1 MTHAAQDYVRFFSD
15 IGLADVPLVGGKNA
29 SLGEMYRELTPHGLR
44 VPNGF
49 AITAAAYRA
58 VLDAAGAMPRLRQ
71 AIDGLD
77 VTDLAELARR
87 SALAREIVYAA
98 PLPAELAAEILDGYR
113 RLRDEYGPTLTLA
126 VRSSA
131 TAEDLPTASF
141 AGQHETYL
149 NVSGEQRLLDA
160 VRRCFASLYTD
171 RAIAYRIERGFDH
184 GKVYLSV
191 GVMKMVRSDIGA
203 AGVMF
208 SLDTETG
215 FRDVVFITGSYGLGE
230 NVVQGAVD
238 PDEFYVHKP
247 TFEAGHRAV
256 LRRTLGSKKV
266 KMVYV
271 AAGWR
276 DTTKNVPTDRRERER
291 FCIGD
296 ADVLTLADCAIKI
309 EKHYS
314 GQAGE
319 PRPID
324 AEWAKDGV
332 DGQIYIVQARPETV
346 ASQVKGHVLEE
357 YLLGGTATPRAT
369 GRAVGAKVATG
380 RARVIDNVAALAQFQ
395 PGEIL
400 VADITTPDWGTVM
413 KTAAAIVT
421 NRGGRTCHAAIVA
434 RELGIPAVVGT
445 DSATRSIRTGEEMT
459 VSCAE
464 GDIGHAYAGVVPFEV
479 RRTDLATI
487 ARPLTRIMLNV
498 GDPDSAFK
506 LSFLP
511 NDGVGLARME
521 FIINEAIKIHP
532 MALVHPERVADAKER
547 AEIERLTC
555 NHAVPTEFFIERLSE
570 GVGTIAA
577 AFYPKPV
584 VVRLSDFKTNEYASL
599 MGGAA
604 FEPKESNPMLGFR
617 GASRYAHPA
626 YAEGFALECA
636 AMKRVRDTMG
646 LTNVILMVPFCRR
659 VAEAEQVIRR
669 MAELGLARGVNGL
682 EIYVMCEIPN
692 NVIQIDAF
700 ARHFDG
706 FSIGSN
712 DLTQLT
718 LGVDRD
724 SDIVAFDYDERDDG
738 VKEMIRLA
746 VEGCRRNHC
755 HSGIC
760 GQAPSDYP
768 EMAEFLV
775 RAGIDSISL
784 NPDSVLKTT
793 LHVLDVERKAA
804 LAPIGSRRQLFSPLD

>member
-1 MTHAAQDYVRFFSD
+1 MTRNNDDYVRFFSELG
-15 IGLADVPLVGGKNA
+15 ISDVALVGGKNA
-29 SLGEMYRELTPHGLR
+29 SLGEMYRELTPQGLR
-44 VPNGF
+44 IPNGF
-49 AITAAAYRA
+49 AVTAAGYRH
-58 VLDAAGAMPRLRQ
+58 VLASAGALPRLR
-71 AIDGLD
+71 AALDGLDVGD
-77 VTDLAELARR
+77 VTDLARR
-87 SALAREIVYAA
+87 AALAREIVYAA
-98 PLPAELAAEILDGYR
+98 PLPADLSQQILDAYR
-113 RLRDEYGPTLTLA
+113 RLQEEYGPTLTLA

-149 NVSGEQRLLDA
+149 NVHGEQRLLDA

-184 GKVYLSV
+184 TKVYLSV

-247 TFEAGHRAV
+247 TFELGHRAV

-266 KMVYV
+266 KMVY
-271 AAGWR
+271 ATGGAR
-276 DTTKNVPTDRRERER
+276 DTTRNVPTDRRERER
-291 FCIGD
+291 YCISD
-296 ADVLTLADCAIKI
+296 ADVLALADCAIKI

-314 GQAGE
+314 SKAGE
-319 PRPID
+319 ARPMD
-324 AEWAKDGV
+324 SEWAKDGL
-332 DGQIYIVQARPETV
+332 DGELYIVQARPETV
-346 ASQVKGHVLEE
+346 ASQVRGQVLEE
-357 YLLGGTATPRAT
+357 YVLGGSAPALAT
-369 GRAVGAKVATG
+369 GRAVGTKVATG
-380 RARVIDNVAALAQFQ
+380 RARVIDNVAALAEFQ
-395 PGEIL
+395 PGEVL

-434 RELGIPAVVGT
+434 RELGIPAVVGC
-445 DSATRSIRTGEEMT
+445 DSATRTIHTGDAIT

-464 GDIGHAYAGVVPFEV
+464 GDIGHAYAGTVPFEV
-479 RRTDLATI
+479 RKTDLAAI
-487 ARPLTRIMLNV
+487 ARPATRIMLNV
-498 GDPDSAFK
+498 GDPDNAFK

-521 FIINEAIKIHP
+521 FIITEAIKIHP
-532 MALVHPERVADAKER
+532 MALVHPEKVSDAKER
-547 AEIERLTC
+547 SEIARLTA
-555 NHAVPTEFFIERLSE
+555 NYATPSDFFVVRLAE

-599 MGGAA
+599 VGGAA
-604 FEPKESNPMLGFR
+604 FEPTESNPMLGFR

-636 AMKRVRDTMG
+636 AMKRVRDAMG
-646 LTNVILMVPFCRR
+646 LRNVILMVPFCRR
-659 VAEAEQVIRR
+659 VAEAELVVKT
-669 MAELGLARGVNGL
+669 MAELGLRRGVDGL
-682 EIYVMCEIPN
+682 QIYVMCEIPN
-692 NVIQIDAF
+692 NVIQLDAF

-724 SDIVAFDYDERDDG
+724 SEIVAFDYDERDEG
-738 VKEMIRLA
+738 VKQMIRMA
-746 VEGCRRNHC
+746 VEGCRRNDR

-768 EMAEFLV
+768 EIAEFLV
-775 RAGIDSISL
+775 RSGIDSISL
-784 NPDSVLKTT
+784 NPDSVIKTT
-793 LHVLDVERKAA
+793 LQVLELERA
-804 LAPIGSRRQLFSPLD
+804 LGRAPRDQDA

>member
-1 MTHAAQDYVRFFSD
+1 MTHAARDYVRLFEE
-15 IGLADVPLVGGKNA
+15 IGVADVALVGGKNA
-29 SLGEMYRELTPHGLR
+29 SLGEMYRELTAQGVR

-49 AITAAAYRA
+49 AVTAVAYRD
-58 VLDAAGAMPRLRQ
+58 VLDAAGALPRLR
-71 AIDGLD
+71 AALDGLD
-77 VTDLAELARR
+77 AADVADLARR
-87 SALAREIVYAA
+87 AAQAREIVYGA
-98 PLPAELAAEILDGYR
+98 PLPVDLAEQILQAYR
-113 RLRDEYGPTLTLA
+113 RLQGEYGPTLTLA

-184 GKVYLSV
+184 AKVYLSV

-247 TFEAGHRAV
+247 TFEKGHRAV
-256 LRRTLGSKKV
+256 LKRTLGSKKV
-266 KMVYV
+266 KMVY
-271 AAGWR
+271 ATADWR
-276 DTTKNVPTDRRERER
+276 SSTRNVPTDRRERER

-314 GQAGE
+314 GKVGQ
-319 PRPID
+319 PSPMD
-324 AEWAKDGV
+324 MEWAKDGT
-332 DGQIYIVQARPETV
+332 DGHLYIVQARPETV
-346 ASQVKGHVLEE
+346 ASQVKGQVIEE
-357 YLLGGTATPRAT
+357 YLLAGTAPLRAT
-369 GRAVGAKVATG
+369 GRAVGAKVASG
-380 RARVIDNVAALAQFQ
+380 RARVIDSVAALAQFQ
-395 PGEIL
+395 PGEVL

-413 KTAAAIVT
+413 RTAAAIVT

-445 DSATRSIRTGEEMT
+445 DGATRSIRTGEEIT

-464 GDIGHAYAGVVPFEV
+464 GDVGHAYAGAVPFEV
-479 RRTDLATI
+479 RRTDVAAIT
-487 ARPLTRIMLNV
+487 RPATRIMLNV

-521 FIINEAIKIHP
+521 FIINEAIKVHP
-532 MALVHPERVADAKER
+532 MALVHPEKVADAKER
-547 AEIERLTC
+547 GEIERLVG
-555 NHAVPTEFFIERLSE
+555 NYAAPTDFFVERLAE

-599 MGGAA
+599 IGGAA

-636 AMKRVRDTMG
+636 AMKRVRETMG

-659 VAEAEQVIRR
+659 VAEAEQVVRR
-669 MAELGLARGVNGL
+669 MAELGLTRGIDGL

-692 NVIQIDAF
+692 NVIQLDAF

-746 VEGCRRNHC
+746 IEGCRRNHR

-768 EMAEFLV
+768 EIAEFLV

-793 LHVLDVERKAA
+793 LSVLEVERKIA
-804 LAPIGSRRQLFSPLD
+804 IG

>member
-1 MTHAAQDYVRFFSD
+1 MSQSTTEYVRFFEELG
-15 IGLADVPLVGGKNA
+15 IADVALVGGKNA
-29 SLGEMYRELTPHGLR
+29 SLGEMYRELTPQGLK

-49 AITAAAYRA
+49 AITAVAYRH
-58 VLDAAGAMPRLRQ
+58 VLAAAGALPRLR
-71 AIDGLD
+71 AALEGLD
-77 VTDLAELARR
+77 LGDVADLARR
-87 SALAREIVYAA
+87 AAEAREIVYAA
-98 PLPAELAAEILDGYR
+98 PLPAELAAQILHAYR
-113 RLRDEYGPTLTLA
+113 RLRDQYGPTLTLA

-149 NVSGEQRLLDA
+149 NVHGEQRLLDA

-184 GKVYLSV
+184 AKVYLSV

-247 TFEAGHRAV
+247 TFEKGHRAV
-256 LRRTLGSKKV
+256 LRRTLGSKKI
-266 KMVYV
+266 KMVY
-271 AAGWR
+271 AGGGSR
-276 DTTKNVPTDRRERER
+276 DTTRNLPTERGERER
-291 FCIGD
+291 FCLSD

-314 GQAGE
+314 AKAGAA
-319 PRPID
+319 RPMD
-324 AEWAKDGV
+324 SEWAKDGL
-332 DGQIYIVQARPETV
+332 DGHLYIVQARPETV
-346 ASQVKGHVLEE
+346 ASQVRGHMLEE
-357 YLLGGTATPRAT
+357 YVLGGSAPVRVT
-369 GRAVGAKVATG
+369 GRAVGTKVASG
-380 RARVIDNVAALAQFQ
+380 RARVIDHVAALSEFQ
-395 PGEIL
+395 PGEVL

-445 DSATRSIRTGEEMT
+445 DSATRSIRTGDEIT

-464 GDIGHAYAGVVPFEV
+464 GDIGRAYEGRVPFTV
-479 RRTDLATI
+479 RHTDLAAI
-487 ARPLTRIMLNV
+487 ARPATRIMMNV

-521 FIINEAIKIHP
+521 FIINDAIRIHP
-532 MALVHPERVADAKER
+532 MALVHPERVADARER
-547 AEIERLTC
+547 AEIARLTAQHATPADFFVERL
-555 NHAVPTEFFIERLSE
+555 AE

-599 MGGAA
+599 LGGAA
-604 FEPKESNPMLGFR
+604 FEPRESNPMLGFR

-636 AMKRVRDTMG
+636 AMKRVRDVMG
-646 LTNVILMVPFCRR
+646 LANVILMIPFCRR
-659 VAEAEQVIRR
+659 VVEAEQVIKR
-669 MAELGLARGVNGL
+669 MAELGLGRGVNGL
-682 EIYVMCEIPN
+682 QIYVMCEIPN

-724 SDIVAFDYDERDDG
+724 SEIVAFDYEERDEG
-738 VKEMIRLA
+738 VLEMIRLA
-746 VEGCRRNHC
+746 VAGCQRNQR

-768 EMAEFLV
+768 EIAEFLV

-793 LHVLDVERKAA
+793 LQVLEVERKLGRAPREAA
-804 LAPIGSRRQLFSPLD
+804 H